1 MKVVILCGGLGTRLR
16 EETEFRPKPLV
27 EVGGRPILWHIMKLY
42 AHYGHRE
49 FVCCLGYRGH
59 MIKEYFLDYE
69 AMNHDFTM
77 TLGRSHQIRLHGA
90 HEEQDY
96 QVTLAETGLATQT
109 GGRVKRVERYLGDRS
124 FFVTYGDSVAD
135 IDVAALERFH
145 REQGKLATVTTVR
158 PISRYGVLDL
168 EGERVTRFR
177 EKPQVDGWVSAGYF
191 VFEPGV
197 LDYLDDDGVLET
209 GALERLAEEGQLA
222 AYRHP
227 GFFHPMDTYRDF
239 QALNELWEQGAP
251 WRVWSSQA

>member
-27 EVGGRPILWHIMKLY
+27 EIGGRPILWHVMKLY

-49 FVCCLGYRGH
+49 FVCCLGYRGQ

-69 AMNHDFTM
+69 AMNHDFTVR
-77 TLGRSHQIRLHGA
+77 LGRSHEVQLHGA

-96 QVTLAETGLATQT
+96 RVTLAETGLATQT
-109 GGRVKRVERYLGDRS
+109 GGRVKRAAAYLGRDRFS
-124 FFVTYGDSVAD
+124 VTYGDSVAD
-135 IDVAALERFH
+135 VDIAALERFH
-145 REQGKLATVTTVR
+145 RAHGKLATVTTVR

-168 EGERVTRFR
+168 QGDSVTRFR

-197 LDYLDDDGVLET
+197 LEYLDEDGVLET
-209 GALERLAEEGQLA
+209 GPLERLAAEGQLI
-222 AYRHP
+222 AYRHT

-239 QALNELWEQGAP
+239 QALNELWNQGSPP
-251 WRVWSSQA
+251 WRVW